1 MSLIKSNS
9 VLLAFDNSYL
19 SDNEEFNFLP
29 FIQSAKLS
37 TKIQNIDKKFIGT
50 QDELSHQFL
59 PPEVSLDISYIQR
72 DDFYNE
78 KIFGFAV
85 NDYESQPVSILAI
98 LSQNEFNNK
107 NAFLLTTPE
116 LIDLITTISASSF
129 DTSMIAMSFGNLY
142 LNSYS
147 FAYSNGQLPV
157 VSASF
162 VSNKLKVSNLTTNN
176 SIYYIQN
183 WDGKSIA
190 IKRKKIDYLYSLSD
204 QSVYNNI
211 IYRMDYL
218 SLDSSLNNASI
229 PLTSLNSFSNGVISS
244 MSFSLNI
251 NRNNFYSFEG
261 NLSEQPIRKLSLPV
275 VGNLTITGLVDN
287 FNNSNLDLLYSN
299 LNLFSMSITIG
310 DQNME
315 VDANIHKLIFDNLRI
330 DSFEY
335 STTINERI
343 QYTMQ
348 CTFKIT
354 ENSGLRIAKIKSFDK
369 VFFGVESLDHI
380 GVRSSESTDL
390 ATIVDDMDDGY

>member
-19 SDNEEFNFLP
+19 SDNEEFNFMP

-162 VSNKLKVSNLTTNN
+162 VSNKLKVSNLTANN
-176 SIYYIQN
+176 SIYYMQN

-275 VGNLTITGLVDN
+275 IGNLTITGLVDN

-315 VDANIHKLIFDNLRI
+315 VDGNIHKLIFDNLRI

-369 VFFGVESLDHI
+369 VFFEVESLDHI

>member
-19 SDNEEFNFLP
+19 YDNEEFNFLP

-37 TKIQNIDKKFIGT
+37 TKIQNLDKKFIGT

-78 KIFGFAV
+78 KIFGFVV
-85 NDYESQPVSILAI
+85 NDSESQPVSILSI

-116 LIDLITTISASSF
+116 LIDLITTVSESSF

-157 VSASF
+157 VSVGF
-162 VSNKLKVSNLTTNN
+162 LSNKLKVSNLTTSN
-176 SIYYIQN
+176 SIYYMQN
-183 WDGKSIA
+183 WDGQSIA
-190 IKRKKIDYLYSLSD
+190 IKKKKIDYLYSLSD

-218 SLDSSLNNASI
+218 SLESSLNNASI

-251 NRNNFYSFEG
+251 NRNNFYSFE
-261 NLSEQPIRKLSLPV
+261 NSLSNQPIRKLSLPV
-275 VGNLTITGLVDN
+275 IGSLTLTGLVDG
-287 FNNSNLDLLYSN
+287 FNNSNLDLLYNS

-310 DQNME
+310 NQNTE
-315 VDANIHKLIFDNLRI
+315 LDANIHKLIFDNIRI

-348 CTFKIT
+348 CTFKVT
-354 ENSGLRIAKIKSFDK
+354 ENSGMKIAKIKSFDK
-369 VFFGVESLDHI
+369 IFFEVESSDHI
-380 GVRSSESTDL
+380 GIRSSESTDL